1 MATPTNL
8 SAIAAPTAARTSGPG
23 ARRKTRV
30 VSLQVLYEADSVG
43 HDVEHT
49 LRNRTEDAG
58 LSGSSVEFAKDLV
71 HGVLANRKKI
81 DKIVSGFAPSWPIDQ
96 MAIVDRNILRI
107 AVFEI
112 VIGKT
117 SPPKVVPAT
126 MYPPSAVCWT
136 DETMAIRTPS
146 MVLGFSVQAGSRD
159 PFASSLIR

>member
-1 MATPTNL
+1 MVTPSDAPVIAPKATR
-8 SAIAAPTAARTSGPG
+8 ASGPG

-43 HDVEHT
+43 HDVEHS
-49 LRNRTEDAG
+49 LRNRTEDMG
-58 LSGSSVEFAKDLV
+58 LSGSSVKFAKDLI
-71 HGVLANRKKI
+71 HGVLANRKEI

-117 SPPKVVPAT
+117 SPPKVAINE
-126 MYPPSAVCWT
+126 AVELAKAYGS
-136 DETMAIRTPS
+136 DS
-146 MVLGFSVQAGSRD
+146 SSKFVNGVLGSVMETVVR
-159 PFASSLIR
+159 

>member
-1 MATPTNL
+1 MVTPSNAPVT
-8 SAIAAPTAARTSGPG
+8 APTAARASGPG
-23 ARRKTRV
+23 ARHKTRV

-43 HDVEHT
+43 HDVDHS
-49 LRNRTEDAG
+49 LRNRTEDTG

-71 HGVLANRKKI
+71 HGVLANRKEI

-117 SPPKVVPAT
+117 SPPKVAINE
-126 MYPPSAVCWT
+126 AVELAKAYGS
-136 DETMAIRTPS
+136 DS
-146 MVLGFSVQAGSRD
+146 SSKFVNGVLGSVMETVVR
-159 PFASSLIR
+159 

>member
-1 MATPTNL
+1 MVTPTNVP
-8 SAIAAPTAARTSGPG
+8 AIGASTAARTSGPG

-49 LRNRTEDAG
+49 LRNRTEDTG
-58 LSGSSVEFAKDLV
+58 LSGASVEFAKNLI
-71 HGVLANRKKI
+71 HGVLANRKEI
-81 DKIVSGFAPSWPIDQ
+81 DKIVSGFAPNWPIDQ

-117 SPPKVVPAT
+117 SPPKV
-126 MYPPSAVCWT
+126 AVNEAVELAKAYGS
-136 DETMAIRTPS
+136 DS
-146 MVLGFSVQAGSRD
+146 SSKFVNGVLGSVMETVVR
-159 PFASSLIR
+159 

>member
-1 MATPTNL
+1 MVTPNNVP
-8 SAIAAPTAARTSGPG
+8 AIDPAAAKPSGPG

-43 HDVEHT
+43 HDVEQV
-49 LRNRTEDAG
+49 LQGRTEDAG
-58 LSGSSVEFAKDLV
+58 LSGPSVEFAKDLV
-71 HGVLANRKKI
+71 HGVLANRKEI

-117 SPPKVVPAT
+117 SPPKVAINE
-126 MYPPSAVCWT
+126 AVELAKAYGS
-136 DETMAIRTPS
+136 DS
-146 MVLGFSVQAGSRD
+146 SSKFVNGVLGSVMETAVR
-159 PFASSLIR
+159 